1 MWSKLTCTV
10 ILFAELSYM
19 QTYPTC
25 RVILLARITV
35 QIIILLI
42 SHVLAANQLPHHMI
56 SPLFCPGW
64 KNRCILWNSN
74 HQSSTFFFKAKIQGG
89 HILLSK
95 RFEGGE
101 AHSLPPQTVHPIN
114 IVRLVQTLQVW
125 KYNEP
130 SYWFSLMS
138 SHCSQILCSSKPYLC
153 YINLIKSNPKQV
165 HIKVILSQFTQWSNK
180 QTPN

>member
-56 SPLFCPGW
+56 SPMFCPGW
-64 KNRCILWNSN
+64 KNRCNLWNSN

-114 IVRLVQTLQVW
+114 IVRQSENSASLEVQWAKLLVLTHVQPLL
-125 KYNEP
+125 P
-130 SYWFSLMS
+130 
-138 SHCSQILCSSKPYLC
+138 
-153 YINLIKSNPKQV
+153 NP
-165 HIKVILSQFTQWSNK
+165 LFL
-180 QTPN
+180 

>member
-10 ILFAELSYM
+10 ILLAELPYM

-42 SHVLAANQLPHHMI
+42 SHVPAANQLPHHMI

-74 HQSSTFFFKAKIQGG
+74 HQSSTCFKSQDTGRPYIAQQKIRRWWSPFSPASDSASHKHCETCANSASLEVQWAK
-89 HILLSK
+89 LLVLT
-95 RFEGGE
+95 
-101 AHSLPPQTVHPIN
+101 HVQPLLP
-114 IVRLVQTLQVW
+114 
-125 KYNEP
+125 
-130 SYWFSLMS
+130 
-138 SHCSQILCSSKPYLC
+138 
-153 YINLIKSNPKQV
+153 NP
-165 HIKVILSQFTQWSNK
+165 LFL
-180 QTPN
+180 